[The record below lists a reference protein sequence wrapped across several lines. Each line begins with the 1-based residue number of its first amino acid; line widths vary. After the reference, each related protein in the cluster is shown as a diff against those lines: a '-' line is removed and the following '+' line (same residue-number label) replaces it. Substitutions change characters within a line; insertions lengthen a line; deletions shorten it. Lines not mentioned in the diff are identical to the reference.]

1 MFPSHWSVL
10 NDPPRTPAR
19 LIFKKW
25 RHPGQP
31 SPPRAPPHPQPPR
44 EPLPAAQWPCRTPV
58 GANVGHT
65 PLVLGALK
73 SEFLTLTAQ
82 WNRPGSFEKHQPLGP
97 MPRDSDLIG
106 LGGGLALK
114 LLKILR

>member
-1 MFPSHWSVL
+1 MFPSRWRVL
-10 NDPPRTPAR
+10 NDPPRTPAQ

-31 SPPRAPPHPQPPR
+31 WAPQPPS

-58 GANVGHT
+58 CANVGHT
-65 PLVLGALK
+65 PLALDALK

-82 WNRPGSFEKHQPLGP
+82 WNRLGSFEKYQSLGP
-97 MPRDSDLIG
+97 TPRDSDLID